1 MKHRMFESTDNC
13 QADHALAA
21 SVSGIPHADVGNE
34 VEMCFRPKI

>member
-34 VEMCFRPKI
+34 VETRFRPKI